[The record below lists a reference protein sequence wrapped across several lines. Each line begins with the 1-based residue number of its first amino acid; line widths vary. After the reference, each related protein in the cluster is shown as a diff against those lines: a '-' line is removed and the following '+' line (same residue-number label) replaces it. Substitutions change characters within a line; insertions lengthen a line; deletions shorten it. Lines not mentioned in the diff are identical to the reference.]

1 MMSSLTEKN
10 IINSICSVAVFCG
23 SRQGND
29 PAFMKDATAL
39 GQLLA
44 ENKIRIVYGGGG
56 KGLMGAV
63 ADAALQAGGHITGI
77 IPKLLTEWEQQHH
90 SLTELLV
97 VDDMHT
103 RKKMMYE
110 KADAAI
116 ILPGGYGTLDEFFE
130 MLTWNNLNIHNKPI
144 FLLNTHG
151 YYDHLIAHILYMQ
164 KESFLYEDPFE
175 RITVLKGPH
184 DFLTSTASSLSDK
197 K

>member
-1 MMSSLTEKN
+1 MPNQISKIKSL
-10 IINSICSVAVFCG
+10 AVFCG
-23 SRQGND
+23 SRPGSD
-29 PAFMKDATAL
+29 PAFINEAKIL
-39 GQLLA
+39 GGLLA
-44 ENKIRIVYGGGG
+44 ENNVRIVYGGGG

-63 ADAALQAGGHITGI
+63 ADTALPAGGYVTGI

-90 SLTELLV
+90 GLTELIIV
-97 VDDMHT
+97 EDMHT

-151 YYDHLIAHILYMQ
+151 YYDHLIAHILHME
-164 KESFLYEDPFE
+164 KEEFLYESPLK
-175 RITVLKGPH
+175 RITVLNSPGDLLNALSFSP
-184 DFLTSTASSLSDK
+184 SDK

>member
-1 MMSSLTEKN
+1 MYPLSEKN
-10 IINSICSVAVFCG
+10 VILRINSIAIFCG
-23 SRQGND
+23 SRSGND
-29 PAFMKDATAL
+29 PAFLKEAKEL
-39 GQLLA
+39 GHLLA
-44 ENKIRIVYGGGG
+44 SNKIGIVYGGGS

-63 ADAALQAGGHITGI
+63 ADSALQAGGHVTGI

-90 SLTELLV
+90 NLTELLI

-116 ILPGGYGTLDEFFE
+116 ILPGGYGTLDELFE

-151 YYDHLIAHILYMQ
+151 FYAHLIAHIMYME
-164 KESFLYEDPFE
+164 KEGFLYQSPLK
-175 RITVLKGPH
+175 RVTVLKSPD
-184 DFLTSTASSLSDK
+184 DFLNGIDPYPSNK

>member
-1 MMSSLTEKN
+1 MMSSLAVKN

-23 SRQGND
+23 SRPGND

-90 SLTELLV
+90 GLTELIIV
-97 VDDMHT
+97 EDMHT

-151 YYDHLIAHILYMQ
+151 YYDHLIAHILHME
-164 KESFLYEDPFE
+164 KEEFLYESPLK
-175 RITVLKGPH
+175 RIIVLNSPG
-184 DFLTSTASSLSDK
+184 DFLNGIDFFPSDK
-197 K
+197 M